1 MKIDDKTISK
11 LYKAI
16 HKIDYFSI
24 DEKDFDEDKFF
35 SVEKDFQNLNALDIY
50 SYILESF
57 KRVKQNSPTDDG
69 QEDVYE
75 VVLHNGQLFTLH
87 LNYIEPKQSKDFIK
101 RKVVNAEHKQQN
113 NLVQG
118 YSKLFEDLKPEEIIC
133 VIMFKDE
140 QGKFEQTGKVG
151 ISAKE
156 LFITLKNAILD
167 SWSKRDSK
175 NIRAIVM
182 RVNKAEP
189 KRLDFYKFLL
199 NKFLSVYKNI
209 IVDNTTEYDNILLI
223 ASR

>member
-1 MKIDDKTISK
+1 VKDDKTISK
-11 LYKAI
+11 LYEAI
-16 HKIDYFSI
+16 HKVDYFSV
-24 DEKDFDEDKFF
+24 DEKDFDQDKFF
-35 SVEKDFQNLNALDIY
+35 SVEEDFQNLNTLDIY

-57 KRVKQNSPTDDG
+57 KQVKQNSPTDDG

-101 RKVVNAEHKQQN
+101 RKAVNAEHKQQN
-113 NLVQG
+113 NLAQG
-118 YSKLFEDLKPEEIIC
+118 YNKLFEELKPEEKIC
-133 VIMFKDE
+133 IVMFKDE

-156 LFITLKNAILD
+156 LFITLKNTVLD
-167 SWSKRDSK
+167 SWSKRDYK
-175 NIRAIVM
+175 DVRAIMM

-199 NKFLSVYKNI
+199 KKFLTDYKNT
-209 IVDNTTEYDNILLI
+209 IVDNITEDGNILLV
-223 ASR
+223 ASK